1 MKNQPECMTADGGN
15 QVLVNQDEKLILEDY
30 VADVA
35 MVTVLGGQDDFS
47 YVNPQF
53 REAATRPVDGSD
65 Y

>member
-1 MKNQPECMTADGGN
+1 MKTQPECITADGGS
-15 QVLVNQDEKLILEDY
+15 QILVNQDEKLILQDY

-35 MVTVLGGQDDFS
+35 MVTVPGGADDFS
-47 YVNPQF
+47 HVNPMF